1 MSQFIKSFNRSVRTF
16 IQEEEGS
23 QVVEYALIIAVVS
36 IGLVAALAG
45 STSGGLQGSFT
56 ALVTRVSA
64 CFSGGAAC

>member
-36 IGLVAALAG
+36 IGVVVALGG
-45 STSGGLQGSFT
+45 STSGGLQGAFT
-56 ALVTRVSA
+56 ALVDRVTDCLDGTA
-64 CFSGGAAC
+64 C